1 MVTNQP
7 ILKTAVEISKILGIS
22 DRTITRWAVKG
33 MIVKQGKGEYCLV
46 SVFDY
51 YLRLLLEDIAK
62 TKEKIELAS
71 SSSVKQSLLLE
82 KMTQSIKIIT
92 ANSKIKEHELKILEG
107 NLVNRDDAKR
117 VFNQAYQEFCNTALE
132 LPSELG
138 YEISKMTDPNEIQH
152 FLEVKINELLSG
164 LSVQHS

>member
-1 MVTNQP
+1 MINKP
-7 ILKTAVEISKILGIS
+7 ILKTAVEIYKILGIS

-51 YLRLLLEDIAK
+51 YRSLLLEDIGN
-62 TKEKIELAS
+62 TKEKIELAR

-92 ANSKIKEHELKILEG
+92 ANSKIKEHELEVLEG
-107 NLVNRDDAKR
+107 NLVNREDAKR
-117 VFNQAYQEFCNTALE
+117 VFNQAYQEFCNTARE
-132 LPSELG
+132 LPSQLAD
-138 YEISKMTDPNEIQH
+138 EIVKMNDPNEIQH
-152 FLEVKINELLSG
+152 FLEGKVKELLSG
-164 LSVQHS
+164 LSVERS